1 MSLKS
6 GILIFIG
13 LVLLAGIGLV
23 FFFWYESQSGEDL
36 TLALRVPDNVF
47 VGAPFEIG
55 VEIRNDS
62 SSILKDVKLTLEA
75 PRGVVFV
82 GSVNEQGIPAKPL
95 GDLGVGGLTEETF
108 MVMAIEGENS
118 IKQLKALVSYQPGSL
133 GSRFEKEA
141 TADVRIG
148 EQAMRLELTA
158 PTKTFSGEEIELTI
172 AYQNVSGVEFS
183 GLELQAEYPPVFSV
197 TEASPKP
204 DFDNRIWN
212 LGNVQHSGK
221 NEHTVKGVIAGPE
234 GSFYSFRVSL
244 AASFLGRL
252 YTVSEKTVAVTITTS
267 PLSLEILPNDNP
279 DYIARPGEG
288 ITYRLNYRN
297 NTETGLRDVIVKAKL
312 IGVLFDIPTV
322 SSNGFLRSP
331 ENTVVWTAANTPELA
346 LLQPSA
352 GGSVTFS
359 VGLMPEYP
367 IRRLSDKNFVLKVE
381 AEIESPTVPPF
392 VGAKKTIGK
401 AMAETKVRGDFR
413 IDARGY
419 FRDAASGIA
428 NRGPMPP
435 VVGQATQFTMH
446 WVLWNYGTDISG
458 IELRSALGGNVRFTG
473 VVKSNNGILPVF
485 NDRTQMIEW
494 NVDKIIATKGISDN
508 RPVEAIFQV
517 ELTPGE
523 NQIGSTPVL
532 LQNTT
537 ARATDDFTGIELSAN
552 DGEVRTNSPDDP
564 SVSDGN
570 VLAN

>member
-6 GILIFIG
+6 GVLIFVG

-23 FFFWYESQSGEDL
+23 YFFWYESRSGEDL
-36 TLALRVPDNVF
+36 ALTLTVPDEVF
-47 VGAPFEIG
+47 GGAPFELG
-55 VEIRNDS
+55 VQVKNDS

-75 PRGVVFV
+75 PQGIVFV
-82 GSVNEQGIPAKPL
+82 GSANERGIPAKPL
-95 GDLGVGGLTEETF
+95 GDLGVGGLSEETF
-108 MVMAIEGENS
+108 TVMAIEGEHT
-118 IKQLKALVSYQPGSL
+118 LKEIRALVSYQPGSL

-141 TADVRIG
+141 TTEVRVG
-148 EQAMRLELTA
+148 EQAVRLELTA

-183 GLELQAEYPPVFSV
+183 GLELQAEYPPVFAV

-204 DFDNRIWN
+204 DFDNRIWD
-212 LGNVQHSGK
+212 LGNVKHSSK
-221 NEHTVKGVIAGPE
+221 NELTVKGVIAGPE

-244 AASFLGRL
+244 AASFLGRS
-252 YTVSEKTVAVTITTS
+252 YTVSEKTVAVTITNS
-267 PLSLEILPNDNP
+267 PLSLEVLPNDNP

-297 NTETGLRDVIVKAKL
+297 TTETGLRDVIIKAKL
-312 IGVLFDIPTV
+312 IGILFDIPTV

-331 ENTVVWTAANTPELA
+331 ENTVVWTAANTPELG
-346 LLQPSA
+346 LLQPGA

-367 IRRLSDKNFVLKVE
+367 IRRLSDKNFALKVE
-381 AEIESPTVPPF
+381 AEIESPTVPPN

-401 AMAETKVRGDFR
+401 AAAETKVRGDFK

-419 FRDAASGIA
+419 FRDAPAGIV
-428 NRGPMPP
+428 NNGPMPP
-435 VVGQATQFTMH
+435 IVGRPTQYTIH
-446 WVLWNYGTDISG
+446 WLIWNYGTDISNV
-458 IELRSALGGNVRFTG
+458 ELRSALGGNVRFTG
-473 VVKSNNGILPVF
+473 VVKSNNGILPVW

-494 NVDKIIATKGISDN
+494 NVDKIVATKGVSDGK
-508 RPVEAIFQV
+508 PVEAIFQV

-523 NQIGSTPVL
+523 NQIGSSPIL

-537 ARATDDFTGIELSAN
+537 ARATDDFTGVELAAG
-552 DGEVRTNSPDDP
+552 DGEVHTDLPDD
-564 SVSDGN
+564 STIEDGA
-570 VLAN
+570 VTAN